1 MTVVDMHIAINTQL
15 QQIDSAVVEDF
26 VSGEID
32 LYLNR
37 GQLLILKR
45 KVREGQGREA
55 QEEDIRTLLVEQ
67 VLYPLIN
74 RTDLPGN
81 PVSFLLTI
89 SGGSGTLGID
99 LDQGTGTAPYDQAFS
114 VDAET
119 TATNWLSSHTSTL
132 AALGI
137 PIIATSVGSGL
148 IRLSS
153 EELFV
158 ITDGGSTMTFT
169 QTPEAGSQFEYLCPI
184 PDDYFTFIG
193 GESGLTRTANPVI
206 SVKEYVPNM
215 RISSDGQLKR
225 YRVRTGN
232 QPWIREPR
240 IYLRD
245 LFIHVLCDHETTLID
260 QRLVYVRKP
269 DDILLDEDD
278 AANNVNCEL
287 PEHIHDEV
295 VETALQIM
303 VRDLSLVPQGAE

>member
-1 MTVVDMHIAINTQL
+1 MTVVDMHTAINTQL
-15 QQIDSAVVEDF
+15 HQIDSAVLEDF
-26 VSGEID
+26 LAGEID
-32 LYLNR
+32 IYLNR
-37 GQLLILKR
+37 GQLIVLKR

-55 QEEDIRTLLVEQ
+55 QEEDIRTLLAEQ
-67 VLYPLIN
+67 VLYPLIG

-99 LDQGTGTAPYDQAFS
+99 LDQGTGAVAYDEVFAA
-114 VDAET
+114 DAET
-119 TATNWLSSHTSTL
+119 TATNWLSTHTSTL
-132 AALGI
+132 AALGVSI
-137 PIIATSVGSGL
+137 VATTAGVAL
-148 IRLSS
+148 IRLTS
-153 EELFV
+153 EELVV
-158 ITDGGSTMTFT
+158 ITDGGSVMTFT
-169 QTPEAGSQFEYLCPI
+169 QAPEAGAQFEYLCPI
-184 PDDYFTFIG
+184 PDDYFAFIG

-245 LFIHVLCDHETTLID
+245 LFIHVLCDYETTLID
-260 QRLVYVRKP
+260 QRLIYVRKP

-278 AANNVNCEL
+278 AINNVDCEL

-303 VRDLSLVPQGAE
+303 IRDLNLVPQGAE